1 MYQPTPHELGVR
13 NEELGISVPPPFDIE
28 VQGGGWHSSFLIPH
42 SSFLIGWLGGRCG
55 YTPPLEPNEL

>member
-28 VQGGGWHSSFLIPH
+28 VQGGGWHSEFRIQNSELVM
-42 SSFLIGWLGGRCG
+42 RCG
-55 YTPPLEPNEL
+55 YTLPLEPNEL